1 MGKQR
6 LSQNQRTTIIIASI
20 TTIGA
25 IVGAYFSFRG
35 NIAPAELSLHAT
47 QTAEA
52 KSPTLAPQ
60 QATST
65 PSLADK
71 TPISTVMP
79 TNQPTIQIVNALP
92 PAQDQAVQFAAS
104 SILQVAK
111 QLPLIVR
118 DNFDT
123 NDYGW
128 SESQDI
134 VEQGVECNK
143 SLKESKYSIFL
154 KSTSQVGAWCI
165 PFIPRKVNNFY
176 LSVDTQLVQSP
187 NTDILLYYRYI
198 DENNFNYL
206 IMNPQTQTMSLGLR
220 QAGKDNLY
228 VQSTYIPSILK
239 DKTNKL
245 TLLVLTGSQ
254 TIYINDH
261 LEILISN
268 ENILNQGQL
277 RLGIRL
283 NEANQTQEFL
293 IDNYELR
300 GD

>member
-1 MGKQR
+1 MGRQR
-6 LSQNQRTTIIIASI
+6 LSQNQRTTIIVAII

-25 IVGAYFSFRG
+25 IAGAYFSFRG
-35 NIAPAELSLHAT
+35 NIAPAELSLHTT

-52 KSPTLAPQ
+52 KAPTLAPQ

-65 PSLADK
+65 PSLVDE
-71 TPISTVMP
+71 TPTSTVISAI
-79 TNQPTIQIVNALP
+79 QPTIQIVNGLS
-92 PAQDQAVQFAAS
+92 PAQDQALQLAAS

-118 DNFDT
+118 DNFDA

-128 SESQDI
+128 SESQEI
-134 VEQGVECNK
+134 FEQGIECNK

-154 KSTSQVGAWCI
+154 KSTSQVGAYCI
-165 PFIPRKVNNFY
+165 PFIPKKVNNFY
-176 LSVDTQLVQSP
+176 LSLDTQLVQST

-198 DENNFNYL
+198 DESNFNYL
-206 IMNPQTQTMSLGLR
+206 IMNPQTQTISLGVR
-220 QAGKDNLY
+220 QAGRDNLY
-228 VQSTYIPSILK
+228 VQSVYLSSILK
-239 DKTNKL
+239 DKANKL

-254 TIYINDH
+254 TIYINDQ
-261 LEILISN
+261 LEILVSN
-268 ENILNQGQL
+268 ENILNEGQL